1 MQNAAAF
8 IFPSYYEGFGIPPLE
23 ALCCGTPAV
32 ISKSASLPGIYGTSA
47 HYIDADRT
55 DCSISDLLKEPVSSP
70 DEVLET
76 YTYENAAKKLL
87 DILQSC

>member
-23 ALCCGTPAV
+23 ALCCGTPVV
-32 ISKSASLPGIYGTSA
+32 ISKSASLPGIYGTAA